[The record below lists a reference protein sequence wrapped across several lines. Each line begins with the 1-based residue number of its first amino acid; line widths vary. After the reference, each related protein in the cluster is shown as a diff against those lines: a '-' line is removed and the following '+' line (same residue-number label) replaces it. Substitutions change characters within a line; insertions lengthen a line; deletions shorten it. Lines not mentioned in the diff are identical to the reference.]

1 MKKLVIGVDIGGINT
16 VLGLVDRTGEV
27 YARSSFRTAEY
38 PFFDDYSAYVEMLVR
53 TLRELCAAMPAGAV
67 LSGIG
72 IGAPNANYHTGRIER
87 PVNLW
92 KFRSGEPNPEEGRRF
107 FSLCKEVGNSFPG
120 IPVRITNDANAAALG
135 EIAYGNAGGMRD
147 FIMVTLGTGL
157 GSGFVAGGR
166 MIYGHDGM
174 AGELGHVVVEPGG
187 RQCGCGRRGC
197 LETYV
202 SATGIKRTVF
212 ELMARETVPS
222 VLRDVPYDKFD
233 ARIITEA
240 AQKGDSLALEVFRC
254 TAERLGRA
262 LANAVAITSP
272 EAVFFFGGLAQAGEL
287 LLEPTRRY
295 LEENLL
301 PVPGQREGAAQ
312 RHSGPKCRDPRRFR
326 SDLERMILAGIVA
339 DSRCKYR
346 RKPLCDRK
354 RPALQG
360 RTLSVVW
367 VGRSLIYRIGSSI
380 EPIRNPSQ

>member
-38 PFFDDYSAYVEMLVR
+38 PFFDDYPAYVEMLVR

-197 LETYV
+197 LETYC
-202 SATGIKRTVF
+202 SANALEQAAGIPAKEFFPLLREKKSPQIIQIWKDFLNHLAFAMKNLNLVIDAPIILSGYLAPYFTEDDTDYLLRQINSMTPF
-212 ELMARETVPS
+212 ELKEEQILVGTHGQYTP
-222 VLRDVPYDKFD
+222 
-233 ARIITEA
+233 
-240 AQKGDSLALEVFRC
+240 
-254 TAERLGRA
+254 
-262 LANAVAITSP
+262 AI
-272 EAVFFFGGLAQAGEL
+272 
-287 LLEPTRRY
+287 
-295 LEENLL
+295 
-301 PVPGQREGAAQ
+301 GAALFYVKEFIQ
-312 RHSGPKCRDPRRFR
+312 
-326 SDLERMILAGIVA
+326 
-339 DSRCKYR
+339 
-346 RKPLCDRK
+346 
-354 RPALQG
+354 
-360 RTLSVVW
+360 SV
-367 VGRSLIYRIGSSI
+367 
-380 EPIRNPSQ
+380 

>member
-166 MIYGHDGM
+166 TILDTHRIVECAIRMRCSRIVLAHNHPQGKACFSDADLFATQQLRRVLDSMQIQLLDHIVLGKS
-174 AGELGHVVVEPGG
+174 GETISM
-187 RQCGCGRRGC
+187 RQVMGWS
-197 LETYV
+197 E
-202 SATGIKRTVF
+202 I
-212 ELMARETVPS
+212 
-222 VLRDVPYDKFD
+222 
-233 ARIITEA
+233 
-240 AQKGDSLALEVFRC
+240 
-254 TAERLGRA
+254 
-262 LANAVAITSP
+262 
-272 EAVFFFGGLAQAGEL
+272 
-287 LLEPTRRY
+287 
-295 LEENLL
+295 
-301 PVPGQREGAAQ
+301 
-312 RHSGPKCRDPRRFR
+312 
-326 SDLERMILAGIVA
+326 
-339 DSRCKYR
+339 
-346 RKPLCDRK
+346 
-354 RPALQG
+354 
-360 RTLSVVW
+360 
-367 VGRSLIYRIGSSI
+367 
-380 EPIRNPSQ
+380 